1 MENGIFT
8 IFARKKPICYDVFSF
23 YGRVSIVL
31 SLGKVSVNCIC
42 GTRFS
47 ETRTIQ
53 SPHWLLCSVRS
64 FVKIAS
70 FMKST
75 FSVNIVNSVYSVY
88 SFQFIYLVYIYLL
101 FGALMGFE
109 AKCICSKHVAR
120 GTWKRFA
127 SMHYKY
133 FRFDIDPKCV
143 PNFPDLQDQIEVT
156 NHPAMKSDNSNIV
169 YIPGNN
175 SETRTIQS
183 LHWLLCSVRSFVKIA
198 SFMKSTFSVNIVNSV
213 YSVYSFQFICLVYVY
228 LLFGALMGFE
238 AKCVCSKHST
248 WHHGDISA
256 ASLRIASPEE
266 LEFCGVDTS
275 KNKTRKRKICLPC
288 RERIALELKC
298 RRYEVCLCL
307 QASNLLTDSLCVIF
321 LLHYCASH
329 NFLLL

>member
-1 MENGIFT
+1 MCFPFMVGFLL
-8 IFARKKPICYDVFSF
+8 FC
-23 YGRVSIVL
+23 L
-31 SLGKVSVNCIC
+31 SAKFRLICIC

-88 SFQFIYLVYIYLL
+88 SFQFIYLVYVYLL

-109 AKCICSKHVAR
+109 AKCVCSKHVAR

-133 FRFDIDPKCV
+133 FRFDIDPKRV
-143 PNFPDLQDQIEVT
+143 PNFPDLQDQIEVS

-183 LHWLLCSVRSFVKIA
+183 PHWLLCSVRSFVKIA

-213 YSVYSFQFICLVYVY
+213 YSVYSFQFIYLVYVY

-266 LEFCGVDTS
+266 L
-275 KNKTRKRKICLPC
+275 
-288 RERIALELKC
+288 
-298 RRYEVCLCL
+298 
-307 QASNLLTDSLCVIF
+307 
-321 LLHYCASH
+321 
-329 NFLLL
+329 